1 MTSVLPLNILMIGPY
16 PLDENRVVGGVEAV
30 TSILAPALSA
40 QDGVDRITVLAFRDD
55 IVQPQKKQ
63 VNDKLQ
69 IWYLHRQRQF
79 RTLTRTF
86 LEARAARRAA
96 AAVGATIVH
105 GQGIGSRGD
114 VAIQTNMPA
123 VVTIHGLVHTEARL
137 KKHASL
143 KTRLRTRLVN
153 SRVERV
159 LEHARAVISISNY
172 DAQALGSMVRGQ
184 FVSIPNPIAQSFFET
199 SSHNS
204 FGNNLLFAGVMTP
217 RKNVDGLVRAFA
229 LARQQVPDAR
239 LTIVGPTPDEAYAQ
253 KVRQQVA
260 TLRLEDAITFVGHV
274 ENDRLVQEMR
284 QCRGIVLFSREE
296 TAPTT
301 LAQAMALGKPIVA
314 TRVGGIPEMV
324 IDGEN
329 GFLVEF
335 EDEHACADRMAA
347 LFSSTELCHT
357 MGAHG
362 HEIACQRYNPAAVAR
377 KTVDTYRAALCMKSN
392 AA

>member
-1 MTSVLPLNILMIGPY
+1 MTSALPLNILMIGPY

-40 QDGVDRITVLAFRDD
+40 QEAVDRITVLAFRDD
-55 IVQPQKKQ
+55 ISAPQKKQ
-63 VNDKLQ
+63 VNEKLQ

-86 LEARAARRAA
+86 FEARAARRAA

-114 VAIQTNMPA
+114 VAIQTNLPT

-143 KTRLRTRLVN
+143 KTRLRTRLVDA
-153 SRVERV
+153 RVERV
-159 LEHARAVISISNY
+159 LQQARAVISISRY
-172 DAQALGSMVRGQ
+172 DEQALGNKVRGQ
-184 FVSIPNPIAQSFFET
+184 FMSIPNPIAQHFFET
-199 SSHNS
+199 SDHDSV
-204 FGNNLLFAGVMTP
+204 GNNLLFAGVMTP

-239 LTIVGPTPDEAYAQ
+239 LTIVGPMPDEAYAQ
-253 KVRQQVA
+253 QVREQVA
-260 TLRLEDAITFVGHV
+260 TLQLEDAITFVGHV
-274 ENDRLVQEMR
+274 ETERLVQAMR

-324 IDGEN
+324 VDGEN
-329 GFLVEF
+329 GFLVES
-335 EDEHACADRMAA
+335 EDERACADRMVA
-347 LFSSTELCHT
+347 LFSSAELCQT

-362 HEIACQRYNPAAVAR
+362 HEIASQRYKPAAVAR

>member
-1 MTSVLPLNILMIGPY
+1 MTTALPLNILMIGPY

-40 QDGVDRITVLAFRDD
+40 HEDVDRITVLAFRDD
-55 IVQPQKKQ
+55 ISEPHKKQ
-63 VNDKLQ
+63 VNDTLH

-79 RTLTRTF
+79 RTATRTF
-86 LEARAARRAA
+86 VEARAARRAA

-114 VAIQTNMPA
+114 VAIQTNMPT

-143 KTRLRTRLVN
+143 KTRLRTRLVD

-159 LEHARAVISISNY
+159 LEQARAVISISKY
-172 DAQALGSMVRGQ
+172 DAQALGNMVHGQ
-184 FVSIPNPIAQSFFET
+184 FVSIPNPIAQSFFEE
-199 SSHNS
+199 SDADS

-239 LTIVGPTPDEAYAQ
+239 LTIVGPTPDAAYAQ
-253 KVRQQVA
+253 QVRQQVA
-260 TLRLEDAITFVGHV
+260 TLQLEDAITFVGHV
-274 ENDRLVQEMR
+274 ETDRLVQEMR

-301 LAQAMALGKPIVA
+301 LSQAMALRKPIVA

-324 IDGEN
+324 MDGEN
-329 GFLVEF
+329 GFLVDS
-335 EDEHACADRMAA
+335 EDEHACADRMAT

-357 MGAHG
+357 MGEHG
-362 HEIACQRYNPAAVAR
+362 HNIARQRYNPAAVADQ
-377 KTVDTYRAALCMKSN
+377 TVNTYRAALCVNSN